1 MGISQ
6 DRMSRAVAVELCFW
20 LNLSD
25 YIFQRSQPIDA
36 MADDTLIESEDREH
50 AAIATAAD
58 DDQAG
63 KARALAGAREDA
75 DLAATG
81 AATKKGLEDASRV
94 RRPTL
99 DCSRMRPV
107 SALDYYGVGQD
118 PCPPDDVEAQEYKHS
133 RALGGAA
140 SLVLTESPRRAQGQ
154 LDRGGLGGASESAA
168 ARLLLGADAADGR
181 PLHLRCFP
189 TCDWETRVMGF
200 LSCFAIGLA
209 LSLSSLFSFPLILV
223 GDPGPFAWKYS
234 IGNLVSLAS
243 SVFLVGLR
251 TQCELMASPVRIGAS
266 AAYVLSI
273 AVTIIAA
280 LMLENA
286 LITII
291 AMLIQFCALAWYCA
305 SFIPFGRSMIRK
317 CVGRYCCAV

>member
-1 MGISQ
+1 
-6 DRMSRAVAVELCFW
+6 
-20 LNLSD
+20 
-25 YIFQRSQPIDA
+25 
-36 MADDTLIESEDREH
+36 MADDALSEDHGRL
-50 AAIATAAD
+50 AAIATAAAD
-58 DDQAG
+58 DEA
-63 KARALAGAREDA
+63 ARALAGAREA
-75 DLAATG
+75 AEPAATE

-94 RRPTL
+94 KHPL
-99 DCSRMRPV
+99 DCSRMQPV

-140 SLVLTESPRRAQGQ
+140 SLVLTESQGQ

-291 AMLIQFCALAWYCA
+291 AMLIQFCALAWYCE

>member
-1 MGISQ
+1 MNSLQVQ
-6 DRMSRAVAVELCFW
+6 DTK
-20 LNLSD
+20 
-25 YIFQRSQPIDA
+25 
-36 MADDTLIESEDREH
+36 MA
-50 AAIATAAD
+50 
-58 DDQAG
+58 
-63 KARALAGAREDA
+63 EDA
-75 DLAATG
+75 
-81 AATKKGLEDASRV
+81 LEDASR
-94 RRPTL
+94 
-99 DCSRMRPV
+99 MQPV

-118 PCPPDDVEAQEYKHS
+118 PFPPDGVEAQEYAHS
-133 RALGGAA
+133 RALAGAA

-154 LDRGGLGGASESAA
+154 LDRGGVGGASESAA
-168 ARLLLGADAADGR
+168 ARLLLGADAADSR

-280 LMLENA
+280 LVLENA

-291 AMLIQFCALAWYCA
+291 AMVIQFCALAWYCA

-317 CVGRYCCAV
+317 CIGRYCCAV